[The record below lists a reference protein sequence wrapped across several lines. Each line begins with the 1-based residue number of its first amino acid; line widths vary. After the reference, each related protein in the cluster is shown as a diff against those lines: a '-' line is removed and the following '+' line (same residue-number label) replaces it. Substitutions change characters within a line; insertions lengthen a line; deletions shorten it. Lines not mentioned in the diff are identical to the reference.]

1 SDCTVGR
8 KGRMQVVH
16 PSAEDEVRRK
26 EIFKST
32 VLPRWL
38 RRCGL
43 QCADLWNQTIGTAR
57 GLAVPK
63 VP

>member
-1 SDCTVGR
+1 
-8 KGRMQVVH
+8 MQVVH

-43 QCADLWNQTIGTAR
+43 QCADLWNQTIGAAR

-63 VP
+63 GP